1 VDNGR
6 VGINYDC
13 GRETMRTIEYEGIKI
28 SVDDEGYLL
37 NADEW
42 DEKVACALT
51 QTVEDVDVCDLTTER
66 FEILNFMR
74 EYYRRFESFPIV
86 RSVCKNVHQTNECLY
101 EQFIDPIKAWKIAG
115 LPKPT
120 PDVIARIRHD
130 ID

>member
-1 VDNGR
+1 
-6 VGINYDC
+6 
-13 GRETMRTIEYEGIKI
+13 MRTIEYEGIKI

-37 NADEW
+37 NLDEW
-42 DEKVACALT
+42 NEQVACALT
-51 QTVEDVDVCDLTTER
+51 QTVEDVDVCDLTKER
-66 FEILNFMR
+66 MEILTFMR

-86 RSVCKNVHQTNECLY
+86 RSVCKNVHQTKECLY
-101 EQFIDPIKAWKIAG
+101 EQFLDPIKAWKIAG